1 MNQGKDVEAVGDDC
15 DVVGEG
21 VVNGV
26 VVVGGDWEREV
37 CDEDGDGGD
46 GVDGGVGGGAA
57 GEVHL
62 IGPGFFN
69 RCWAHVQAVLWAPV
83 LEMRVK

>member
-21 VVNGV
+21 VVNA
-26 VVVGGDWEREV
+26 VVVGGEGEIEV
-37 CDEDGDGGD
+37 CEEDGDGGD
-46 GVDGGVGGGAA
+46 GVGGGVGGGAA

-69 RCWAHVQAVLWAPV
+69 RC
-83 LEMRVK
+83 

>member
-26 VVVGGDWEREV
+26 VVGVEWEKEV
-37 CDEDGDGGD
+37 CEEDGDGGD
-46 GVDGGVGGGAA
+46 DVDVGVGGGAA

-69 RCWAHVQAVLWAPV
+69 RC
-83 LEMRVK
+83 

>member
-26 VVVGGDWEREV
+26 VVVDGDWEKEV
-37 CDEDGDGGD
+37 CEEDGDVVD
-46 GVDGGVGGGAA
+46 DVDGGVGGGAA

-69 RCWAHVQAVLWAPV
+69 RC
-83 LEMRVK
+83 

>member
-26 VVVGGDWEREV
+26 VVGVEWEKEV
-37 CDEDGDGGD
+37 CEEDGDGGD
-46 GVDGGVGGGAA
+46 DVDGGVGGGAA

-69 RCWAHVQAVLWAPV
+69 RC
-83 LEMRVK
+83 

>member
-1 MNQGKDVEAVGDDC
+1 MNQGKDVEAVGEDC

-37 CDEDGDGGD
+37 CEEDGDEGD
-46 GVDGGVGGGAA
+46 GVDGGFGGGAA

-62 IGPGFFN
+62 IGPGFLN
-69 RCWAHVQAVLWAPV
+69 RC
-83 LEMRVK
+83 

>member
-26 VVVGGDWEREV
+26 VVDGDWEKEV
-37 CDEDGDGGD
+37 CEEDGDGGD
-46 GVDGGVGGGAA
+46 DVDGGVGGGAA

-69 RCWAHVQAVLWAPV
+69 LC
-83 LEMRVK
+83 

>member
-26 VVVGGDWEREV
+26 VVVDGEWEREV
-37 CDEDGDGGD
+37 CEEEDGDVVD
-46 GVDGGVGGGAA
+46 GVDGRVVGGAA

-69 RCWAHVQAVLWAPV
+69 RC
-83 LEMRVK
+83 

>member
-1 MNQGKDVEAVGDDC
+1 MNQGKDVEAVGEDC

-26 VVVGGDWEREV
+26 VVVDGDWEKEV
-37 CDEDGDGGD
+37 CEEDGDEGD
-46 GVDGGVGGGAA
+46 DVDGGVGGGAA

-69 RCWAHVQAVLWAPV
+69 RC
-83 LEMRVK
+83 

>member
-26 VVVGGDWEREV
+26 VVVGDWETEV
-37 CDEDGDGGD
+37 
-46 GVDGGVGGGAA
+46 
-57 GEVHL
+57 
-62 IGPGFFN
+62 
-69 RCWAHVQAVLWAPV
+69 
-83 LEMRVK
+83 

>member
-15 DVVGEG
+15 DVVGGG
-21 VVNGV
+21 VVNSV
-26 VVVGGDWEREV
+26 VVVGGEWEKEV

-46 GVDGGVGGGAA
+46 GVDGGVVGGAA

-69 RCWAHVQAVLWAPV
+69 RC
-83 LEMRVK
+83 

>member
-1 MNQGKDVEAVGDDC
+1 MNQGKYVGAVGDVR

-26 VVVGGDWEREV
+26 VVVGGEWEKEV

-69 RCWAHVQAVLWAPV
+69 RC
-83 LEMRVK
+83 

>member
-26 VVVGGDWEREV
+26 VVVDGDWEKEV
-37 CDEDGDGGD
+37 CEEEDGDGGD

-69 RCWAHVQAVLWAPV
+69 RC
-83 LEMRVK
+83 

>member
-21 VVNGV
+21 IVNGV
-26 VVVGGDWEREV
+26 VVVVGDWKKEV
-37 CDEDGDGGD
+37 CDKDGGGGD
-46 GVDGGVGGGAA
+46 CVDGGVGGGAA

-69 RCWAHVQAVLWAPV
+69 RC
-83 LEMRVK
+83 

>member
-15 DVVGEG
+15 NVVGEG

-26 VVVGGDWEREV
+26 VVVVGDWEREV
-37 CDEDGDGGD
+37 CEEDGDGGD
-46 GVDGGVGGGAA
+46 GVGGGVGGGAA

-69 RCWAHVQAVLWAPV
+69 RC
-83 LEMRVK
+83 

>member
-26 VVVGGDWEREV
+26 VVGGKGEREV
-37 CDEDGDGGD
+37 CEEDGDGGD
-46 GVDGGVGGGAA
+46 VVDGGVGGGAA

-69 RCWAHVQAVLWAPV
+69 LC
-83 LEMRVK
+83 

>member
-15 DVVGEG
+15 DVVVGDG

-26 VVVGGDWEREV
+26 VVGGEGGREV
-37 CDEDGDGGD
+37 CEEDGDVVD

-69 RCWAHVQAVLWAPV
+69 LC
-83 LEMRVK
+83 